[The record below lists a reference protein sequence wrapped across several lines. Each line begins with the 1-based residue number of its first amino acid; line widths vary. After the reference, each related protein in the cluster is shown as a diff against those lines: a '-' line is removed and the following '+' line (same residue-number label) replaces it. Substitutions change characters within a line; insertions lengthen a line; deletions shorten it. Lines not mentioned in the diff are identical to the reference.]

1 MLHTIIDAFG
11 TVFLS
16 LAVVLTT
23 LWISNKVDDYFRD
36 QNNENHRVLDHAV

>member
-16 LAVVLTT
+16 LTVVITT
-23 LWISNKVDDYFRD
+23 LWISNKIDDYFRD
-36 QNNENHRVLDHAV
+36 QNNNPRF